1 MSAAEGIAETNA
13 AFQDAWNSGNG
24 AGVAECY
31 TSEGQFK
38 VPNLPTLEGREA
50 IGNAIQGL
58 IDSGVTSIELKTTEV
73 IDMYDDAIEHGE
85 FILYAGGDVADK
97 GRFMVHWKNVYGKWY
112 LHRDIINSTQP
123 AG

>member
-1 MSAAEGIAETNA
+1 MSAADGIAETNA
-13 AFQDAWNSGNG
+13 EFQSAWNSGNG

-31 TSEGQFK
+31 TAEGQFK

-58 IDSGVTSIELKTTEV
+58 IDSGVTRIELTTTEV
-73 IDMYDDAIEHGE
+73 IEMGDDAIEHGG
-85 FILYAGGDVADK
+85 FILFSGDNVADK